1 MKRFF
6 DLVSPRPGGDEVRD
20 DDVERVVASGE
31 EEEHDGGQG
40 VEERQPV
47 EDEEGGWSVWG
58 DIGILGYCDV
68 CSSKG
73 ISGASTKTLTLK
85 HFLTLFRD

>member
-6 DLVSPRPGGDEVRD
+6 DFVSPRPGGDEVRD
-20 DDVERVVASGE
+20 DDVERVVAPGE

-58 DIGILGYCDV
+58 EIGKLRRLLFERNVG
-68 CSSKG
+68 G
-73 ISGASTKTLTLK
+73 INKDPNIKTLSYIVS
-85 HFLTLFRD
+85 

>member
-58 DIGILGYCDV
+58 KLGYCDV

-73 ISGASTKTLTLK
+73 ISGASTKTLTNIK
-85 HFLTLFRD
+85 TLSYIVS